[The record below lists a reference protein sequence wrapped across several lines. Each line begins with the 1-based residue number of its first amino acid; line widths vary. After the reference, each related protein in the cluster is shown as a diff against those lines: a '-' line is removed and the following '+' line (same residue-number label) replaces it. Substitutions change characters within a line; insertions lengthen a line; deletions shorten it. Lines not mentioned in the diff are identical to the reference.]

1 MAWLDL
7 RAEATSEILGSGSD
21 FRSPPC
27 SKARSST
34 RRLSPCGIEPVQHL
48 YAIKNSVA
56 QGLDCHFSIV
66 SWSFEFAE
74 SLASL
79 VARSRSV
86 AAAAVYRTTSF
97 SSKM

>member
-56 QGLDCHFSIV
+56 QGLDCHFCIV
-66 SWSFEFAE
+66 GGCFEFAGG
-74 SLASL
+74 LAVV
-79 VARSRSV
+79 VASRRSV
-86 AAAAVYRTTSF
+86 AAAARYGRTAF
-97 SSKM
+97 SS